1 MKNDRFNLISIISFV
16 LIIVN
21 FVTFY
26 ETNAFLTDSQKLSTN
41 ISIATG
47 TLDIELRDSSHNT
60 VGDKSYYLHL
70 DQATKSQTI
79 GNLSVMDIGTLSSNL
94 SARVLFEGPADV
106 VKNLKVML
114 TDSNGNNISDLSGNF
129 IMVNRIHNTGTL
141 FGVKISYTGSLLFN
155 SSDLAVKVE
164 LRATQPNDNFLNAR
178 MFTDRQEIQF
188 VMPKGIQIAFS
199 DGIPIEGTV
208 IIKHNEN
215 IFIDLLPKGLNI
227 TKVVTTFTDNHF
239 SAEYDAVN
247 QRITVHVKG
256 NNVTAVIKIT
266 ITLKSGDIYVIER
279 EIRSTN

>member
-1 MKNDRFNLISIISFV
+1 M
-16 LIIVN
+16 
-21 FVTFY
+21 
-26 ETNAFLTDSQKLSTN
+26 
-41 ISIATG
+41 
-47 TLDIELRDSSHNT
+47 
-60 VGDKSYYLHL
+60 GDKSYYLHL